1 MINIDIVNKKIKLE
15 SKVIELKLALAQKE
29 DKSYTEFIQDPLNS
43 SMVKSAKDKIIS
55 QIKQE
60 DTEWLEMESD
70 LSIAEISLKALNIR
84 YETLQN
90 MIRAMSNPNAGV
102 DLSLFD
108 KIQEQYLTGLEGL

>member
-60 DTEWLEMESD
+60 DSEWLEMESD
-70 LSIAEISLKALNIR
+70 LSLAETSLKALNIKIDILR
-84 YETLQN
+84 DTLKCVAN
-90 MIRAMSNPNAGV
+90 HNSGV
-102 DLSLFD
+102 NFEMFD
-108 KIQEQYLTGLEGL
+108 KFQTQFIKDL

>member
-43 SMVKSAKDKIIS
+43 SMIKSAKDKIIS

-60 DTEWLEMESD
+60 DAEWLEMESD
-70 LSIAEISLKALNIR
+70 LSLAETSLKALNVKIDILR
-84 YETLQN
+84 DTLKCV
-90 MIRAMSNPNAGV
+90 ANPNSGINFEM
-102 DLSLFD
+102 FD
-108 KIQEQYLTGLEGL
+108 KFQTQFIKDL